1 MKKEALAGRIY
12 PGFMFQWFH
21 CLLSNHPHSCLVRGR
36 LIELLFQLLISFQR
50 VLQIFVLNKLN
61 KCADTYDIPALCKL
75 ETVTVLSSTQI
86 NSQLQVTLSKLNVI
100 VVVSSFNVGFLKF
113 CLCLKGQCHEDFA
126 VLGQFCAKIITL
138 RL

>member
-21 CLLSNHPHSCLVRGR
+21 CLLSNHPHSCLVLGR

-61 KCADTYDIPALCKL
+61 KCADTYDIPELCKL

-100 VVVSSFNVGFLKF
+100 VVVSSFNVGFF
-113 CLCLKGQCHEDFA
+113 
-126 VLGQFCAKIITL
+126 
-138 RL
+138 